1 MSALCIIRALQGH
14 QPLRNLLDIYRVTAM
29 RLRAQSP
36 QTHLVLRTLFEAPE
50 QWHYGY
56 DLSRTTGLKPG
67 TLYPILARLT
77 ERGLLTSQWE
87 PEAPEG
93 RPRRH
98 LYRLSEAGVVHVARS
113 ATPGVRVERRGR
125 RTQPA
130 TGES

>member
-1 MSALCIIRALQGH
+1 MAFRAE
-14 QPLRNLLDIYRVTAM
+14 
-29 RLRAQSP
+29 SP
-36 QTHLVLRTLFEAPE
+36 QTHLVLRTLFESPE

-87 PEAPEG
+87 AEAPEG

-98 LYRLSEAGVVHVARS
+98 LYRLSETGVVHVARS
-113 ATPGVRVERRGR
+113 ATPVVRVERRGPR
-125 RTQPA
+125 PQSA

>member
-1 MSALCIIRALQGH
+1 
-14 QPLRNLLDIYRVTAM
+14 M

-56 DLSRTTGLKPG
+56 DLSRTTGLQPG

-87 PEAPEG
+87 AEAPEG

-98 LYRLSEAGVVHVARS
+98 LYRLSEAGVVHVARLPPPAYWS
-113 ATPGVRVERRGR
+113 SGAAGGHNRRLAKAERFASRPVVPPRG
-125 RTQPA
+125 TAAPSQS
-130 TGES
+130 G

>member
-1 MSALCIIRALQGH
+1 
-14 QPLRNLLDIYRVTAM
+14 M
-29 RLRAQSP
+29 RFRAQSP
-36 QTHLVLRTLFEAPE
+36 QTQMVLRTLFEAPE

-56 DLSRTTGLKPG
+56 DLSRTTGLQPG

-87 PEAPEG
+87 AEAPEG

-113 ATPGVRVERRGR
+113 ATSGVRVERRGR
-125 RTQPA
+125 RIQPA